1 MGFYRGPHIVTDGL
15 VLYLDAANQKSYP
28 GSGTTWANLL
38 PYNNGSFSIN
48 GGSPPAFLANDNISI
63 QFSGSNDGNQAV
75 HTGSFASVTQYNEI
89 NISGSNPFTIISSF
103 YFRNYPPQRSYS
115 DTSNYTSIC
124 VKNSYNPNYGLNI
137 SYDLPS
143 PSISGSFTRALAY
156 GVIRNLTGTS
166 GVTIG
171 YGFAGITTL
180 TSQPLLPNNWY
191 QIAFTQQ
198 WNPSLT
204 RHELAI
210 YINGALSNSTTY
222 TPPSVGG
229 ISYPVN
235 FYNTGPVNI
244 SNPNI
249 SSGNGIYSNL
259 NISQNIIYNRALSAT
274 EVLQNYNAT
283 KTRFG
288 L

>member
-1 MGFYRGPHIVTDGL
+1 MFTGPNINRNGL
-15 VLYLDAANQKSYP
+15 VLYLDAANTKSYP

-38 PYNNGSFSIN
+38 PYNNGSFSSVA
-48 GGSPPAFLANDNISI
+48 GGSSPAFLANDNISI

-75 HTGSFASVTQYNEI
+75 STGSYASVTQYNQI
-89 NISGSNPFTIISSF
+89 NISGSDPFTIISSF

-115 DTSNYTSIC
+115 DASNYTSLC
-124 VKNSYNPNYGLNI
+124 VKNSYNPSYGLNI
-137 SYDLPS
+137 FYDLPS
-143 PSISGSFTRALAY
+143 PSTSGSFTRARAY
-156 GVIRNLTGTS
+156 GAIRNLTGTS

-171 YGFAGITTL
+171 YGFIEIITS

-210 YINGALSNSTTY
+210 YINGVLSNSTTY

-249 SSGNGIYSNL
+249 SAGNGIYSNL

-274 EVLQNYNAT
+274 EIQQNYNAT